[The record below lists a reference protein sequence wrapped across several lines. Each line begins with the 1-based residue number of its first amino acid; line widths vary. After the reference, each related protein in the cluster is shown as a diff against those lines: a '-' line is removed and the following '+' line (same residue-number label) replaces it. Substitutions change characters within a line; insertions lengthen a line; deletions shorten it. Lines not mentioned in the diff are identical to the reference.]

1 MTISEKELA
10 TKLNSMRLTATQEQF
25 NEMLA
30 LFSTEP
36 DESHEWT
43 EQDICEQIR
52 KIVR

>member
-1 MTISEKELA
+1 MTISEKELT
-10 TKLNSMRLTATQEQF
+10 TKLNSMRLSATQEQF

-36 DESHEWT
+36 DECHEWT
-43 EQDICEQIR
+43 EQDICEHIR

>member
-1 MTISEKELA
+1 MTISEKELT
-10 TKLNSMRLTATQEQF
+10 TKLNSMRLSVTQEQF

-30 LFSTEP
+30 LFGTES
-36 DESHEWT
+36 DECHEWT